1 MSFTREI
8 YSPEEVESIVRL
20 VAENPRGFVRMYERM
35 VPANERSRSTSEVK
49 QSLRAWDI
57 NPDAGIQPT
66 SAHWTA
72 RFGEDHGPAT
82 PKK

>member
-1 MSFTREI
+1 MSTREI

-35 VPANERSRSTSEVK
+35 VPAAEKSLTSWELK
-49 QSLRAWDI
+49 QSLRSWDI

-66 SAHWTA
+66 SDHWTA
-72 RFGEDHGPAT
+72 RFGEDNSPTT